1 MKIAKGEFNVKIAP
15 QPLNGPVEDAGLSRM
30 TIEKELWGDL
40 TGVGRGQMLA
50 SNIDAQ
56 GSGAYVAI
64 ERFTGTLGGKTG
76 SFVLVHRGVMTK
88 GMPELQVSI
97 VPDSGTGELSGLT
110 GTFKIL
116 IEGKKHS
123 YELEYSLPPT
133 P

>member
-30 TIEKELWGDL
+30 TIDKELWGDL

-64 ERFTGTLGGKTG
+64 ERITGTLGGKTG